1 MSPSILVSTPDLRPS
16 LLSILQGLAES
27 GLLARVATTISLSSR
42 QIELLAELPLIG
54 RRFAPELKR
63 RQTPA
68 FLAGRVDRIWWRE
81 LLRTASSRIANP
93 KMTHAVW
100 EWAETNFDRIVARRY
115 GGRFSVVYGMEH
127 SSAATFAA
135 QKARGGLCVLRQVT
149 ANARTLNTVLR
160 RETARF
166 PELVTPYHRLLLAS
180 GEKIALRKQT
190 EYDFADLIVAN
201 SNYVR
206 KTFIENGMPATKVV
220 SVPTGCPPVDHVGA
234 RSGRGSGALRF
245 LYVGAL
251 SLRKGLPYLLEAW
264 RSAKP
269 GAHAELWIA
278 GNSELDVEAKL
289 RAEPCIRYLGMLPR
303 DELCEMYRQADVFV
317 LPTLCEGL
325 AHAVLEGLSFGL
337 PVITTEA
344 SGAGDLVVA
353 GENGIIVRAG
363 DAAALASAMTQLID
377 RRAALPSMGARSV
390 ERALG
395 WTREQSNSEHL
406 KRLREFLELR
416 A

>member
-1 MSPSILVSTPDLRPS
+1 MSPRVLVSTPDLRPS
-16 LLSILQGLAES
+16 LLSILQGLADS
-27 GLLARVATTISLSSR
+27 GLLARVATTISLSQRQTEILSR
-42 QIELLAELPLIG
+42 IPLVG
-54 RRFAPELKR
+54 QRLTPALER

-81 LLRTASSRIANP
+81 LLRNASSHVANP

-115 GGRFSVVYGMEH
+115 GGKFSVVYGMEH

-149 ANARTLNTVLR
+149 AHAQTINSVLR
-160 RETARF
+160 GEAARF

-180 GEKIALRKQT
+180 SEKIALRKQT
-190 EYDFADLIVAN
+190 EYDIADLIVVN

-206 KTFIENGMPATKVV
+206 KTFIENGVPATRVV
-220 SVPTGCPPVDHVGA
+220 AVPTGCPPVDRVGA

-251 SLRKGLPYLLEAW
+251 SLRKGFPYLLEAW

-278 GNSELDVEAKL
+278 GSSELRVEEKL
-289 RAEPCIRYLGMLPR
+289 RAEPSIRYLGMLPR

-325 AHAVLEGLSFGL
+325 AHAVLESLSFGL

-344 SGAGDLVVA
+344 SGASDLIVG
-353 GENGIIVRAG
+353 GENGIVVPPG
-363 DAAALASAMTQLID
+363 DAAALASAMTQSID
-377 RRAALPSMGARSV
+377 RRAALPSMGARSI
-390 ERALG
+390 ERARG

-406 KRLREFLELR
+406 NHLREFLESR